1 MKMVNFQKEMGQ
13 EYLETMLKKQEYLLM
28 SGDIIYLQ
36 IDQKIMTQLFPGMT
50 LLVKIMMS
58 YFPMLETLIK
68 ESLNLLSL
76 NTTLLYQILPL
87 NNSMNKI
94 KLSLKMSGIDTLKL
108 SSKWKIIKSKTLLD
122 LLWKSPQ

>member
-58 YFPMLETLIK
+58 YFPMLEILIK

-76 NTTLLYQILPL
+76 NTTLLYQISPL

-108 SSKWKIIKSKTLLD
+108 SSKWKIIKLKTLLD

>member
-13 EYLETMLKKQEYLLM
+13 EYLETMLKKQEYLLT

-58 YFPMLETLIK
+58 YFPMLEILIK

>member
-13 EYLETMLKKQEYLLM
+13 EYLETMLKKQEYLLT

-58 YFPMLETLIK
+58 YFPMLEILIK

-76 NTTLLYQILPL
+76 NTTLLYQISPL

-108 SSKWKIIKSKTLLD
+108 SSKWKIIKLKTLLD